1 MPVPNNEPDKFEHM
15 DELQAEQVALE
26 KITYMHDFA
35 RSSTPATI
43 IAPLLCIPLFSSVD
57 LGQKLHIW
65 LGLMTVAVFIRIILI
80 RSIQLKDKASKN
92 FNKLNWA
99 VGVVTSV
106 WGIGWL
112 MLVPDM
118 DSVNYLIYQVILLTV
133 LFVGMVGY
141 CVNWKTFYSFSL
153 PLKITELLFIIIHGN
168 NIIWPIAIGS
178 LINFYLALKMA
189 LIFSKSWEKSISLR
203 FKNEKLFNELIEE
216 RNISIKANIAKS
228 EFIATASHDLRQPM
242 QALNIFIELF
252 KIEKLPKKERLIFTK
267 MRSSI
272 KVLNRMFNNLLDIS
286 RLDSKLDTSYTTFEL
301 SFILDDLIPTFQ
313 ELATEKKL
321 DLKFEYVLLKVHGDP
336 SLLNQVLINLISN
349 AIQYTSKG
357 GVWVKLMNDAGK
369 LMVIVED
376 TGCGIPEEDLPFI
389 YNEFFRSQQSRP
401 LHDGLGLGLSIVS
414 RIVNRTGGKV
424 SVRTA
429 KDRGTT
435 FCIHTNFEVKGQAEH
450 SSAQNSTE
458 LLPSDVYSNV
468 TVKDTVAV
476 IHMGILENDAS
487 LMQAYLEYFS
497 GQGYVVHPIPHS
509 LAKFNNALET
519 IPKLDFIL
527 SDYRL
532 DEQEGIYFIEKLRE
546 EFNHEIPACI
556 VTADTSPQ
564 LLTMF
569 KELKIDVLYK
579 PMDIVSIA
587 KFIAARIA

>member
-153 PLKITELLFIIIHGN
+153 PLKITELLFIIIHSD

-321 DLKFEYVLLKVHGDP
+321 DLKFEYALLKVHGDP

-450 SSAQNSTE
+450 SSEQNSTE

>member
-57 LGQKLHIW
+57 LGQKLNIW

-153 PLKITELLFIIIHGN
+153 PLKITELLFIIIHSD

-321 DLKFEYVLLKVHGDP
+321 DLKFEYALLKVHGDP

-450 SSAQNSTE
+450 SSEQNSTE

>member
-153 PLKITELLFIIIHGN
+153 PLKITELLFIIIHSN

-321 DLKFEYVLLKVHGDP
+321 DLKFEYALLKVHGDP

-450 SSAQNSTE
+450 SSEQNSTE